1 MHCSEVKQRLN
12 ATPANAE
19 PVHDEALREHL
30 AGCAECRDY
39 AEQRKAEELRLTRQL
54 AAIPVPPPSEGF
66 ADRALARAWE
76 TAHGQ
81 PAQQQPATRR
91 YAWAGLAASVLV
103 AVVLVTQWLG
113 PRDTAVSPTGET
125 VVQVA
130 PETTRPVHVRLVSK
144 EALPNATITV
154 RLDGDVALTGYP
166 GMQTLSWQAPI
177 VAGTNQMSLPVALTG
192 SSHGSIVIEV
202 SSGGAS
208 KQMRLSIEPRLAAS
222 ASGYPTVI

>member
-1 MHCSEVKQRLN
+1 MNCSEVRQWLN
-12 ATPANAE
+12 AAPASAE
-19 PVHDEALREHL
+19 PNEALREHL
-30 AGCAECRDY
+30 AGCTECRDY
-39 AEQRKAEELRLTRQL
+39 WENLPLTRQL

-66 ADRALARAWE
+66 ADRALARAWD
-76 TAHGQ
+76 TSHGKSAHGQ
-81 PAQQQPATRR
+81 PAQQRPATRR

-103 AVVLVTQWLG
+103 AVVMVSQWLG
-113 PRDTAVSPTGET
+113 PRETAVPPTGET
-125 VVQVA
+125 VVQIA

-177 VAGTNQMSLPVALTG
+177 VAGTNQMALPVALTG
-192 SSHGSIVIEV
+192 GSHGSIVIEV

-222 ASGYPTVI
+222 ASGYPMII

>member
-1 MHCSEVKQRLN
+1 MHCSEVRQRLN
-12 ATPANAE
+12 AAPVSAE
-19 PVHDEALREHL
+19 PEQALRDHL

-39 AEQRKAEELRLTRQL
+39 LSQLRAEDLDLTRRL

-81 PAQQQPATRR
+81 PAQQRPATRR

-113 PRDTAVSPTGET
+113 PRESAVLPTGET
-125 VVQVA
+125 VVQIA

-154 RLDGDVALTGYP
+154 RLDGNVALTGYP

-192 SSHGSIVIEV
+192 SDHGSIVIEV
-202 SSGGAS
+202 SSGGAR

-222 ASGYPTVI
+222 VSGYPTVI